1 MCSQFLQWE
10 DGGRQKSPGMW
21 GFLHFSCLVFVP
33 FLWKNCLKIFTQIF
47 FSSEQ
52 VLVVCTYHPSFWGWS
67 SVGGGRIQV
76 PGQPGQ
82 VREPLS
88 KTWKTRTKCCSMAEN
103 LQGICE
109 TLHSVLKMTKKSE
122 CILKLLS
129 LLFLVQRLEP
139 KFLYLLSRQTLF
151 Q

>member
-1 MCSQFLQWE
+1 MFPVPAMGRWRETEKPWDVGISPFFLSGFCSLSLE
-10 DGGRQKSPGMW
+10 K
-21 GFLHFSCLVFVP
+21 
-33 FLWKNCLKIFTQIF
+33 LKIFAQIF
-47 FSSEQ
+47 FPLSRFLLYVPIILAS
-52 VLVVCTYHPSFWGWS
+52 
-67 SVGGGRIQV
+67 GGGAVWEVGRIQV

-88 KTWKTRTKCCSMAEN
+88 QDKDMKTRTKCCSMAEN
-103 LQGICE
+103 LQGLCE
-109 TLHSVLKMTKKSE
+109 TLHSVLKMTKRSE

-129 LLFLVQRLEP
+129 LLFLIQRLES